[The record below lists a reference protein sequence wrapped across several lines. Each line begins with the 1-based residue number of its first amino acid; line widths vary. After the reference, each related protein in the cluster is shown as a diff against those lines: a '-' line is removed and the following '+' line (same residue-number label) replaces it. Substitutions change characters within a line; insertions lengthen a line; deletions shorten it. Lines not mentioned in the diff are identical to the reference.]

1 MAEAVFS
8 DNLCVINAMNFK
20 DKVSATDVN
29 LYFTHGRVTPWAN
42 DAAPVQ
48 ANTSVVFLNEVWNN
62 MIGAKLLTGN
72 DVRLGIRRNNYEANV
87 SYPHYDSA
95 WTTEQIFDSN
105 NKFFVVTSDW
115 NVYKCISNNSGGIS
129 SVMPTHLQT
138 TNPVEEVDGYVWKY
152 MYSIGASGQYRFITE
167 NFIPV
172 MILENDNGSLQ
183 WQVMQNAVEGAVMAY
198 KVVDGGSGYTSNTLS
213 LTIVGDGI
221 NANAFARVNTV
232 SGQIA
237 NVVVTNKGV
246 GYSYANVTV
255 TSPGDG
261 SGAVFEPMIAPSG
274 GHGNDPVRELGGGY
288 VIINTRL
295 RYDETDK
302 FPVGNDFRQ
311 VAIIQNPE
319 LYGTQNVASSTAY
332 SQFLTVIL
340 NSGVTVFEKDET
352 VFQGDNLATATFKG
366 KVLSYELIE
375 SNYVLKLIDTV
386 GTITVD
392 VITGATSG
400 TSRFVES
407 ITNPQLKKYSGKLI
421 YAHNIVPITRASDQ
435 IEDFKIVLKF

>member
-8 DNLCVINAMNFK
+8 DNLRVINAMNFK

-29 LYFTHGRVTPWAN
+29 LYFSHGRVTPWAN

-72 DVRLGIRRNNYEANV
+72 DVRLGIRRHNYEANV
-87 SYPHYDSA
+87 SYPHYDSS

-105 NKFFVVTSDW
+105 NKFYVVTSDW

-167 NFIPV
+167 NFIPA
-172 MILENDNGSLQ
+172 MILETDNGSLQ

-198 KVVDGGSGYTSNTLS
+198 KVVDGGEGYSSNTLS
-213 LTIVGDGI
+213 LTVVGDGI

-237 NVVVTNKGV
+237 NVVVTNKGA

-255 TSPGDG
+255 TTPGGG
-261 SGAVFEPMIAPSG
+261 SGALFEPMIAPSG

-319 LYGTQNVASSTAY
+319 LYGTQNTASSTAY